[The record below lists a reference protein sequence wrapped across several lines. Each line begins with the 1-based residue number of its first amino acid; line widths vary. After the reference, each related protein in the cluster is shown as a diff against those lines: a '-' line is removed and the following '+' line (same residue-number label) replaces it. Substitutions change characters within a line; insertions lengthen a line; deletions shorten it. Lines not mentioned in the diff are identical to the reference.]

1 MSPLVTA
8 SQRARAAFCRGFTLV
23 EILCVVVIVGIAGAV
38 VIPMI
43 GSRDDLKAAATTRTL
58 MADLIYAQNMSI
70 TTQNPHYL
78 VFDIANKR
86 YDVQDSAGLV
96 IQHPIE
102 KMPYTVNFGTSG
114 KSAFRDCE
122 LVSAKFIAASS
133 GTEFA
138 AIGFDELG
146 TPVVRTAPTT
156 TEAMSSGVVEIKSGV
171 HRLLVEVEPF
181 TGQITVKT
189 P

>member
-1 MSPLVTA
+1 MSPVVTA
-8 SQRARAAFCRGFTLV
+8 STRARAATGRAFTLV

-43 GSRDDLKAAATTRTL
+43 GTRDDLKVASTTRTL

-70 TTQNPHYL
+70 TTQNPHYV
-78 VFDIANKR
+78 VFDVAGGK
-86 YDVQDSAGLV
+86 YDVQDSSLTT
-96 IQHPIE
+96 IMHPIE
-102 KMPYTVNFGTSG
+102 KSAYTMRFGNSG
-114 KSAFRDCE
+114 KSAFRDCV
-122 LVSAKFIAASS
+122 LKSAKFIAGSS
-133 GTEFA
+133 GVEYA

-146 TPVVRTAPTT
+146 TPIVRTSSST
-156 TEAMSSGVVEIKSGV
+156 TEAMSSGVVEIKAGQ
-171 HRLLVEVEPF
+171 HTLLVEVEPF